1 MSRGRKAGQEVSEPI
16 RGYITITDN
25 LRVRV
30 ESDCLTVEEK
40 IGVKDGK
47 VVYGNYKY
55 LTSWDNLLSHLV
67 KRFTAEKISNKKVCS
82 FQEARVEINT
92 AIKELKETLLGEIN
106 KELLSGQQEIKNLIN
121 KFNKTSDWI
130 KQDL

>member
-1 MSRGRKAGQEVSEPI
+1 MGKPQSNFQYRTIFGVPLIAGNNKTKERRKIMSRGRKAGQEVSEPI

-67 KRFTAEKISNKKVCS
+67 KRFTAYFDIAKKRIEEAEKSLNN
-82 FQEARVEINT
+82 FQEVV
-92 AIKELKETLLGEIN
+92 
-106 KELLSGQQEIKNLIN
+106 
-121 KFNKTSDWI
+121 
-130 KQDL
+130 

>member
-67 KRFTAEKISNKKVCS
+67 KRFGFVRA
-82 FQEARVEINT
+82 
-92 AIKELKETLLGEIN
+92 
-106 KELLSGQQEIKNLIN
+106 
-121 KFNKTSDWI
+121 
-130 KQDL
+130 